1 MNLFSIILINLLI
14 KWHLSWNNQLQI
26 LFFFFFVY
34 RPTRKFFT
42 YLETSP
48 LPVKGSN
55 FYLCS
60 ALMAVEQWG
69 FFNVPHPLRHG
80 PTVYN
85 GYLRGPVTLTCVVER
100 LAVELSYLFL
110 RLRSIATGDQIPI
123 SSMQGERS
131 TSTPPRRSDFI
142 KKQNVGWWNAY
153 ICFN

>member
-1 MNLFSIILINLLI
+1 MAFILKQSITDF
-14 KWHLSWNNQLQI
+14 I
-26 LFFFFFVY
+26 LFIVY

-42 YLETSP
+42 YLETLP
-48 LPVKGSN
+48 LPVKCSN

-110 RLRSIATGDQIPI
+110 RLRSVATGDRIPI
-123 SSMQGERS
+123 SSMRGERS

-142 KKQNVGWWNAY
+142 KNKMSADEMHIYALISLINMS
-153 ICFN
+153 